1 MGLFAILTTAKG
13 SWCGPP
19 GRWDRSCV
27 EFACSHWACVIPTRP
42 LQMHVTLTGDSK
54 LAINVDVR
62 GGLKTRLG
70 YTPPFFFSLFL
81 LMIAPFDPRLNK
93 LLCR

>member
-1 MGLFAILTTAKG
+1 
-13 SWCGPP
+13 
-19 GRWDRSCV
+19 
-27 EFACSHWACVIPTRP
+27 
-42 LQMHVTLTGDSK
+42 MHVTLTGDSK

-62 GGLKTRLG
+62 GGLKIRLG
-70 YTPPFFFSLFL
+70 YTPPFFLAFFL

>member
-1 MGLFAILTTAKG
+1 M
-13 SWCGPP
+13 
-19 GRWDRSCV
+19 

-62 GGLKTRLG
+62 GGLKIRLG
-70 YTPPFFFSLFL
+70 YTPPFFLAFF
-81 LMIAPFDPRLNK
+81 
-93 LLCR
+93 C

>member
-1 MGLFAILTTAKG
+1 
-13 SWCGPP
+13 
-19 GRWDRSCV
+19 
-27 EFACSHWACVIPTRP
+27 
-42 LQMHVTLTGDSK
+42 MHVTLTGDSK

-62 GGLKTRLG
+62 GGLKTCPE

-93 LLCR
+93 LLSG